1 MRSMMILA
9 GAAALL
15 ASAQTVSAQTPAM
28 ALEVRGTFDIPSGD
42 WNDEELFDNG
52 FGGGA
57 TLTVMVGPQMG
68 IYGGWELVR
77 FPLDEDELGVDAD
90 ADGTDAG
97 FRAGLASFVPIAS
110 MPSVTPF
117 TELGVIYNTFE
128 ISASDGDNSAG
139 IESEWGLG
147 YEAGVGVAIQ
157 AAPRLD
163 VTPIIRYRAHDV
175 EFEDFE
181 GGDTVQYFSF
191 GVGVRV
197 RL

>member
-1 MRSMMILA
+1 MRSMMILV

-15 ASAQTVSAQTPAM
+15 AGAQTVSAQTPAM

-57 TLTVMVGPQMG
+57 TLSVMVSPQMG

-97 FRAGLASFVPIAS
+97 FRAGLVSFVPIAS

-191 GVGVRV
+191 GVGL
-197 RL
+197 RLRL

>member
-15 ASAQTVSAQTPAM
+15 AGAQTLSAQTPPV
-28 ALEVRGTFDIPSGD
+28 ALEVRGTFDIPTGD
-42 WNDEELFDNG
+42 WNDDELFDNG

-57 TLTVMVGPQMG
+57 TLTVMVGPRMG

-77 FPLDEDELGVDAD
+77 FSLDEEALGVDAD
-90 ADGTDAG
+90 ADGTDSG

-117 TELGVIYNTFE
+117 TELGLLYNTFE
-128 ISASDGDNSAG
+128 ISASEGDSSAG

-157 AAPRLD
+157 AAPQVD

-181 GGDTVQYFSF
+181 GSDTVQYFSF
-191 GVGVRV
+191 GVGVRL